1 MFEGEDIVKYD
12 DLFNLSPEVDCW
24 VFGHWHKDQGVEHRS
39 GKWIVNIGAL
49 TRGSLSQDDL
59 DREPGVAVLT
69 FTKERIDV
77 SRRNLKVRPAG
88 DVFNLE
94 RRVQAETRAATME
107 AFVSSLRETLGKEAS
122 SESLQERID
131 RMGVPNN
138 VRERAILYIEEA
150 EQQ

>member
-1 MFEGEDIVKYD
+1 M
-12 DLFNLSPEVDCW
+12 
-24 VFGHWHKDQGVEHRS
+24 
-39 GKWIVNIGAL
+39 
-49 TRGSLSQDDL
+49 
-59 DREPGVAVLT
+59 
-69 FTKERIDV
+69 

-131 RMGVPNN
+131 RMGVSDN